1 MVAHDNGKGTPVKV
15 NTGVGRVPSA
25 ASSPQVSKPGVFK
38 ANAPIK
44 RSNTLH
50 R

>member
-15 NTGVGRVPSA
+15 NTGMPKVPSA
-25 ASSPQVSKPGVFK
+25 QSNPIAPKPNIFK